1 MPLMKSWIDSANF
14 ADCPFPLNNL
24 PFGIMSRKDRDGRR
38 CAVAIGDHALDLASL
53 GETGFFGSQDV
64 ASAFTEE
71 VLNGFLKLG
80 RPVWLTVR
88 KQLQDALSADASDML
103 RQTLG
108 ECLVPLG
115 DVTMHLPLN
124 ITGYSDF
131 FAGYHHA
138 VNTGK
143 IIRGTESLPPNWLHM
158 PIAYN
163 GRTSTIVTSGT
174 PVRRPLGQTRTG
186 EEAPRFQPCQT
197 LDFELEMAA
206 VVGRGSELGEPIA
219 PEDAEDMIFGYTLLN
234 DWSARDIQ
242 RWEYQPLG
250 PFLGKAFATTMSPWI
265 VMKEALEPFRRDVD
279 PPKSPLLPYLAGYG
293 SVYDI
298 ELAVDLKP
306 SGRDQYETIA
316 TSNHK
321 YLYYSAAQALVHHAI
336 GGCRMD
342 EGDILGSGTISGPRP
357 EQYGSLLELSWG
369 GTKPLKL
376 SSGDERSYLEDGDSL
391 VLTGNA
397 KGDGYTIGFGTCEGT
412 IMPSP
417 QSVGR
422 SVHWS

>member
-1 MPLMKSWIDSANF
+1 MTLMRSWVDSANSP
-14 ADCPFPLNNL
+14 DCPFPLNNL
-24 PFGIMSRKDRDGRR
+24 PFGVMSRQGENARH
-38 CAVAIGDHALDLASL
+38 CAIAIGDCALDLAHL
-53 GETGFFGSQDV
+53 GETSFFASQDV
-64 ASAFTEE
+64 ASAFRENT
-71 VLNGFLKLG
+71 LNAFLELG
-80 RPVWLTVR
+80 RPNWLALR
-88 KQLQDALSADASDML
+88 RQLQEALSADAPTSLQQSL
-103 RQTLG
+103 RT
-108 ECLVPLG
+108 CLVPLG
-115 DVTMHLPLN
+115 EVVMHLPLH

-143 IIRGTESLPPNWLHM
+143 IIRGAESLPPNWLHM

-174 PVRRPLGQTRTG
+174 PVRRPLGQTRIG
-186 EEAPRFQPCQT
+186 DDAPRFQPCQT

-206 VVGRGSELGEPIA
+206 VVGKGSELGEPIA

-298 ELAVDLKP
+298 ELGVELKP
-306 SGRDQYETIA
+306 SGAERYETIS

-336 GGCRMD
+336 GGCTMNA
-342 EGDILGSGTISGPRP
+342 GDILGSGTISGPLP

-369 GTKPLKL
+369 GKNPLKL
-376 SSGDERSYLEDGDSL
+376 SSGHERCYLEDGDSL
-391 VLTGNA
+391 MLVGNA
-397 KGDGYTIGFGTCEGT
+397 RGDGFTIGFGPCEGT

-417 QSVGR
+417 KSVGR

>member
-1 MPLMKSWIDSANF
+1 MTLIRSWVDSANSK
-14 ADCPFPLNNL
+14 DCPFPVNNL
-24 PFGIMSRKDRDGRR
+24 PFGVMSRNDRGGRC
-38 CAVAIGDHALDLASL
+38 CAVAIGDYALDLASL
-53 GETGFFGSQDV
+53 GETDFFGSQDV
-64 ASAFTEE
+64 ASAFAED

-80 RPVWLTVR
+80 RPVWLAVR
-88 KQLQDALSADASDML
+88 RQLQEALSADAPSTLQQSL
-103 RQTLG
+103 RDH
-108 ECLVPLG
+108 LVPLG
-115 DVTMHLPLN
+115 EVTMHLPLH
-124 ITGYSDF
+124 IEGYSDF

-143 IIRGTESLPPNWLHM
+143 IIRGAESLPPNWLHM

-163 GRTSTIVTSGT
+163 GRTSTIVPSGT
-174 PVRRPLGQTRTG
+174 PVRRPLGQTLASDG
-186 EEAPRFQPCQT
+186 GPRFQPCQT

-206 VVGRGSELGEPIA
+206 VVGQGSKFGEPIA

-265 VMKEALEPFRRDVD
+265 VMKEALEPFRRDVAA
-279 PPKSPLLPYLAGYG
+279 PKTALLPYLAGYG

-298 ELAVDLKP
+298 DLGVDIKP
-306 SGRDQYETIA
+306 SGSDRYETIA

-336 GGCRMD
+336 GGCTMNA
-342 EGDILGSGTISGPRP
+342 GDILGSGTISGPEP
-357 EQYGSLLELSWG
+357 EQYGSFLELSWG
-369 GTKPLKL
+369 GQNPLKL

-397 KGDGYTIGFGTCEGT
+397 RGDGFTIGFGSCEGT

-417 QSVGR
+417 KSVGR